1 MIRKLAEIMKKT
13 LRLCVFACFLST
25 TLIAQTFSIITA
37 ETSKHKGCVQLANVP
52 TGTHSKE
59 ALKVFLFPQNPDN
72 PVPPIVG
79 NWTQDSTN
87 VYFCPLIP
95 FSKNLTYQARFP
107 KLSYFTFKPVPP
119 KNYTLTKLTHIYPSV
134 AQLPENTL
142 KMYFHFSAPM
152 SDGNAYEY
160 LQLTAANG
168 DTIEAPFL
176 DLKPLLWNEDR
187 TRLTVWFDP
196 GRVKREL
203 LRNKKLGAPLEEGK
217 NYTLRISK
225 NWKDANGYS
234 LAEGHSK
241 KMEVIKADRIAPVP
255 RNWKIMAPK
264 ANTKEG
270 VVINFGEAL
279 DHALAAKS
287 LTVYTKKGKIVK
299 GGISLKNQER
309 TWVFTPFNNWQSSP
323 YRIQIRANLEDLAGN
338 NLNRLF
344 DTDLEKQ
351 PTKKQALPYYYV
363 DFRVE

>member
-1 MIRKLAEIMKKT
+1 MKKT
-13 LRLCVFACFLST
+13 LRLCIFACLLST
-25 TLIAQTFSIITA
+25 TLAAQTFSIITDDA
-37 ETSKHKGCVQLANVP
+37 SKRKGCVQLANVP
-52 TGTHSKE
+52 TGTYSKE

-72 PVPPIVG
+72 AVPPIVG
-79 NWTQDSTN
+79 SWTQDSMN
-87 VYFCPLIP
+87 LYFCPLIP
-95 FSKNLTYQARFP
+95 FSKDLTYQARFP
-107 KLSYFTFKPVPP
+107 KLPYFTFKPVPP
-119 KNYTLTKLTHIYPSV
+119 KNYTLTEVTHIYPSV

-142 KMYFHFSAPM
+142 KMYLHFSAPM
-152 SDGNAYEY
+152 SDGNGYDY

-203 LRNKKLGAPLEEGK
+203 LRNQKLGAPLEEGK
-217 NYTLRISK
+217 NYTLRVAK

-234 LAEGHSK
+234 LAAGQVK
-241 KMEVIKADRIAPVP
+241 NMEVVKADRTAPIP
-255 RNWKIMAPK
+255 KDWIIIAPK
-264 ANTKEG
+264 ANTKEA

-279 DHALAAKS
+279 DHALATKS

-299 GGISLKNQER
+299 GEIRLKEEER
-309 TWVFTPFNNWQSSP
+309 TWVFTPLDNWQANP
-323 YRIQIRANLEDLAGN
+323 YRIQIKAELEDLAGN

-351 PTKKQALPYYYV
+351 STKKQALPYYYV